1 MVTTN
6 DARDAALVALAGPL
20 AQYQRIDAAKYS
32 TQLVYRGRCALMGY
46 SLESQLQSQLLYG
59 QKTSPTAGEIIA
71 SIASLAAGY
80 YRVKAT
86 TSLSGTVGASD
97 FNNMVIHLAGNPITS
112 NIMVDSAYQQPFTNP
127 DQLIFAG
134 DGNSLGVHAI
144 AAGTAG
150 SIYSV
155 RLAAE
160 PADAG
165 IVRMYDGI
173 DQSGL
178 QIASSDFG
186 PDWSDTRWF
195 GPAGVLAERGLYVTA
210 SGGSVSGSIYFV
222 PLPS

>member
-20 AQYQRIDAAKYS
+20 AQYQRIDAAKSS

-46 SLESQLQSQLLYG
+46 SLESQRASQLLYG
-59 QKTSPTAGEIIA
+59 QKTSPSAGEIIA
-71 SIASLAAGY
+71 SISSLAAGY
-80 YRVKAT
+80 YRVKVT
-86 TSLSGTVGASD
+86 TALSGTVGPSD

-134 DGNSLGVHAI
+134 DRNSLGVHAI
-144 AAGTAG
+144 AAGTAD

-155 RLAAE
+155 LLAAE

-165 IVRMYDGI
+165 IVRMYDGT

-186 PDWSDTRWF
+186 PDWTDTRWF